1 MKRKLY
7 VTALMAMLLMC
18 VCALSG
24 CSGSAVTID
33 LKDYVNV
40 RFEGFNGSGTARV
53 DIDSD
58 AMLPLI
64 KSNDE
69 FTAYTVADNFSAV
82 NVENNGKLSN
92 GDTIKVKVNYSEQ
105 MMKNAKITVKNPELT
120 FSVAGL
126 KEKEKLDVFANV
138 EFETVGTSPECKVS
152 VKYNGE
158 ASGVSVSNLFEVL
171 DESGTSLERVN
182 GGEYYPSEYFKN
194 GDKVTVKIADNSLEK
209 LREEYEITENS
220 REYTVQSDSKYILAA
235 NDLSADEQK
244 QLEKIAEDYVNEQ
257 TAAALKGGDKGR
269 DNLNK
274 VVSAASGLNI
284 GTLYAGC
291 SQRLDKLEIA
301 GLNSAYV
308 GIGETTSWGVTK
320 EYKCAYYFY
329 DANVKYYAKH
339 FFDIYDEEKPVVLVV
354 KLVEP
359 TVTSDG
365 IKYSEISFDA
375 AENIEK
381 ACQSNITPKLEK
393 LF

>member
-1 MKRKLY
+1 MKRKLF
-7 VTALMAMLLMC
+7 VTALTVMLLMC

-24 CSGSAVTID
+24 CSGSSVTID
-33 LKDYVNV
+33 LKDYVSV

-53 DIDSD
+53 NIDSD

-69 FTAYTVADNFSAV
+69 FTAYTIADDFGAATI
-82 NVENNGKLSN
+82 ENNGKLSN

-126 KEKEKLDVFANV
+126 KEKEKLDIFANV
-138 EFETVGTSPECKVS
+138 KFETVGASPECKVS
-152 VKYNGE
+152 VEYEGT
-158 ASGVSVSNLFEVL
+158 VSNLNGIRFFEVI
-171 DESGTSLERVN
+171 DKSGTPLERTN
-182 GGEYYPSEYFKN
+182 GEYYPLDYFKN
-194 GDKVTVKIADNSLEK
+194 GDKVTVKIADNALEK
-209 LREEYEITENS
+209 LREEYEITETS

-235 NDLSADEQK
+235 NDLSADERK

-320 EYKCAYYFY
+320 EYKCAYCFY
-329 DANVKYYAKH
+329 DANVKYYAKN
-339 FFDIYDEEKPVVLVV
+339 FFDIYDEEKPIVFVV
-354 KLVEP
+354 KIVEP

-381 ACQSNITPKLEK
+381 ARQSNITSKLEK
-393 LF
+393 LP

>member
-1 MKRKLY
+1 MKRKIF
-7 VTALMAMLLMC
+7 VSALIAMLLMC

-24 CSGSAVTID
+24 CAGSAATID
-33 LKDYVNV
+33 LKDYVSV

-64 KSNDE
+64 KSNDKY
-69 FTAYTVADNFSAV
+69 TAYSIADDFGASSI
-82 NVENNGKLSN
+82 ENNGKLSN
-92 GDTIKVKVNYSEQ
+92 GDTVKVKITYSEQ

-120 FSVAGL
+120 FSVSGL

-158 ASGVSVSNLFEVL
+158 ANGVSVSNLFEVL
-171 DESGTSLERVN
+171 DESGTPLERVN

-194 GDKVTVKIADNSLEK
+194 GDKVTVKITDNSLEK
-209 LREEYEITENS
+209 LREGYEITETS
-220 REYTVQSDSKYILAA
+220 REYTVQSDSKYILTA
-235 NDLSADEQK
+235 NDLSADERK

-257 TAAALKGGDKGR
+257 TASALKGDDKGR

-301 GLNSAYV
+301 ELNSAYV
-308 GIGETTSWGVTK
+308 GIGETTSWGVSK

-329 DANVKYYAKH
+329 DANVKYYAKN
-339 FFDIYDEEKPVVLVV
+339 FFDIYDEEKSVVLIV

-359 TVTSDG
+359 MVTSDG

-381 ACQSNITPKLEK
+381 ARQSNITSKLEK
-393 LF
+393 LS